1 MSNEATHSSG
11 SPVGDAIDDL
21 KKTSFSWLL
30 IRGIAAVLLG
40 VLLLIAPGLGAATV
54 GIFIVVCIGVWLII
68 DGFATSAL
76 AFRERKAGAPGWGW
90 TLAGGIAAILA
101 GVLALIFPL
110 SIAAFGGLMILW
122 FMAIGLFVRG
132 ALEIGSRRLGGWG
145 IALGILNIL
154 FGILFVFVIIMNPAV
169 ALVSLVWVAAIYG
182 IVFGIAAIVLAFQV
196 RKAK

>member
-1 MSNEATHSSG
+1 M
-11 SPVGDAIDDL
+11 
-21 KKTSFSWLL
+21 
-30 IRGIAAVLLG
+30 IRGIVAVLLG
-40 VLLLIAPGLGAATV
+40 ILLLLAPGLGAATV
-54 GIFIVVCIGVWLII
+54 GVFIVVCIGVWLII

-76 AFRERKAGAPGWGW
+76 AFRERKAGASGWGW

>member
-11 SPVGDAIDDL
+11 SLVGDAIDDL

-30 IRGIAAVLLG
+30 IRGIVAVLLG
-40 VLLLIAPGLGAATV
+40 ILLLLAPGLGAATV
-54 GIFIVVCIGVWLII
+54 GVFIVVCIGVWLII

-154 FGILFVFVIIMNPAV
+154 FGILFVFVIIMNPAA

-182 IVFGIAAIVLAFQV
+182 IVFGIAAIALAFQV

>member
-11 SPVGDAIDDL
+11 SLVGDAIDDL

-30 IRGIAAVLLG
+30 IRGIVAVLLG
-40 VLLLIAPGLGAATV
+40 ILLLLAPGLGAATV
-54 GIFIVVCIGVWLII
+54 GVFIVVCIGVWLII

>member
-11 SPVGDAIDDL
+11 SLVGDAIDDL

-30 IRGIAAVLLG
+30 IRGIVAVLLG
-40 VLLLIAPGLGAATV
+40 ILLLLAPGLGAATV
-54 GIFIVVCIGVWLII
+54 GVFIVVCIGVWLII
-68 DGFATSAL
+68 DSFATSAL

-101 GVLALIFPL
+101 GVRALIFPL

-154 FGILFVFVIIMNPAV
+154 FGVLFVFVIIMNPAV